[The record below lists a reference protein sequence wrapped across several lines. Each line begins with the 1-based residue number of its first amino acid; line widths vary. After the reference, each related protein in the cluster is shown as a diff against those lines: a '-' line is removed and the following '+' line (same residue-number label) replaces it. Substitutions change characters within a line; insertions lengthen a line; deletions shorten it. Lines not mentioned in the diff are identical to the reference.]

1 MQMHE
6 CLLPMTHQGKQTL
19 NASSVYAECTVTCVG
34 ECSKSVLKKGEHA
47 DLHHDVLKRRDSW
60 QTADP

>member
-1 MQMHE
+1 
-6 CLLPMTHQGKQTL
+6 MTHQGKQTL